1 MASLR
6 LAIKASLAQSQPP
19 ALPQQTTRKRGK
31 AASSP
36 PSKKSKA
43 TAAGPP
49 SWTRGD
55 VQLRP
60 TRATLRGLNVQRPW
74 APMLLDGSK
83 VIETRTYDIDKQKCF
98 ANEWFW
104 VVETPGK
111 SGSGASGR
119 TSPAVLNFRAS
130 RCATRRLHSGART
143 KISTAFRPGRNTT
156 GTDAAPC
163 TLLASRAR
171 LAAAAQSPPEARSS
185 KGVINVA
192 KHTPSRG
199 PCRGAGGSPERR
211 HNVFGRG
218 PERKLQ
224 VRRCFFNIM
233 IRTDAAAWG
242 ICP

>member
-111 SGSGASGR
+111 KRQRGQRAHITGCIKFSSESVRYTSLAQWRADEDKHRIPAGSEYDWNGRGAMYGWR
-119 TSPAVLNFRAS
+119 VERAYARAV
-130 RCATRRLHSGART
+130 
-143 KISTAFRPGRNTT
+143 
-156 GTDAAPC
+156 
-163 TLLASRAR
+163 
-171 LAAAAQSPPEARSS
+171 
-185 KGVINVA
+185 
-192 KHTPSRG
+192 PSRG
-199 PCRGAGGSPERR
+199 PIRRASLGGARHADRAAGRVARLSYYMSFKFGG
-211 HNVFGRG
+211 VF
-218 PERKLQ
+218 L
-224 VRRCFFNIM
+224 
-233 IRTDAAAWG
+233 TS
-242 ICP
+242 

>member
-6 LAIKASLAQSQPP
+6 LAIKASLEQSQPP
-19 ALPQQTTRKRGK
+19 ALPQQTTTRKRGK
-31 AASSP
+31 AAASSP
-36 PSKKSKA
+36 PSKKSKKATAAGPSRKKSKA

-111 SGSGASGR
+111 KRQRGQRAHITGCIKFSSESVRYTSLAQWRADEDKHRIPAGSEYDWNGRGAMYGWR
-119 TSPAVLNFRAS
+119 VERAYALRSPLP
-130 RCATRRLHSGART
+130 
-143 KISTAFRPGRNTT
+143 RP
-156 GTDAAPC
+156 DP
-163 TLLASRAR
+163 
-171 LAAAAQSPPEARSS
+171 
-185 KGVINVA
+185 KGVINSKPV
-192 KHTPSRG
+192 TRTVPRG
-199 PCRGAGGSPERR
+199 GWLA
-211 HNVFGRG
+211 
-218 PERKLQ
+218 
-224 VRRCFFNIM
+224 
-233 IRTDAAAWG
+233 
-242 ICP
+242 

>member
-111 SGSGASGR
+111 KRQRGQRAHITGCIKFSSESVRYTSLAQWRADEDKHRIPAGSEYDWNGRGAMYGWR
-119 TSPAVLNFRAS
+119 VERAYALRSPLPRPD
-130 RCATRRLHSGART
+130 
-143 KISTAFRPGRNTT
+143 PGRVFP
-156 GTDAAPC
+156 G
-163 TLLASRAR
+163 
-171 LAAAAQSPPEARSS
+171 
-185 KGVINVA
+185 
-192 KHTPSRG
+192 PSRG
-199 PCRGAGGSPERR
+199 PCRGRVARLVATTSFKFRVFLTSERTLLTGKPP
-211 HNVFGRG
+211 F
-218 PERKLQ
+218 
-224 VRRCFFNIM
+224 
-233 IRTDAAAWG
+233 A
-242 ICP
+242 

>member
-1 MASLR
+1 MVPWYGTYNLLWIRLWIRLLIAPLSHIAHAAHIMASLR
-6 LAIKASLAQSQPP
+6 LAIKASLEQSQPP

-31 AASSP
+31 ASSP

-111 SGSGASGR
+111 KRQRGQRAHITGCIKFSSKSVRYTSLAQWRADEDKHRIPAGSEYDWNGRGAMYGWR
-119 TSPAVLNFRAS
+119 VERAYALRS
-130 RCATRRLHSGART
+130 
-143 KISTAFRPGRNTT
+143 
-156 GTDAAPC
+156 
-163 TLLASRAR
+163 
-171 LAAAAQSPPEARSS
+171 AQSPPEARSE
-185 KGVINVA
+185 G
-192 KHTPSRG
+192 
-199 PCRGAGGSPERR
+199 R
-211 HNVFGRG
+211 H
-218 PERKLQ
+218 
-224 VRRCFFNIM
+224 
-233 IRTDAAAWG
+233 
-242 ICP
+242 

>member
-1 MASLR
+1 MVPTVPTTCCGFACGFACLIAPLSHIAHAAHIMASLR
-6 LAIKASLAQSQPP
+6 LAIKASLEQSQPP

-31 AASSP
+31 GP

-111 SGSGASGR
+111 KRQRGQRAHITGCIKFSSESVRYTSLAQWRADEDKHRIPAGSEYDWNGRGAMYGWRVERAYALRSPLPR
-119 TSPAVLNFRAS
+119 PCLLYTSPSPRDQRGS
-130 RCATRRLHSGART
+130 RM
-143 KISTAFRPGRNTT
+143 P
-156 GTDAAPC
+156 
-163 TLLASRAR
+163 
-171 LAAAAQSPPEARSS
+171 SS
-185 KGVINVA
+185 A
-192 KHTPSRG
+192 
-199 PCRGAGGSPERR
+199 
-211 HNVFGRG
+211 
-218 PERKLQ
+218 
-224 VRRCFFNIM
+224 
-233 IRTDAAAWG
+233 
-242 ICP
+242 